1 MPQEERSILKFSRFI
16 SSFSV
21 IGMLLAIAF
30 LSMIILGLA
39 SHIESLAP
47 AEFRMILDVLK
58 NRFVR

>member
-1 MPQEERSILKFSRFI
+1 MAETKHTVVKFGRIL

-30 LSMIILGLA
+30 LSMIILVLA
-39 SHIESLAP
+39 SRIESLAP

-58 NRFVR
+58 NRFIR

>member
-1 MPQEERSILKFSRFI
+1 MAETKHTVVKFSRI
-16 SSFSV
+16 LSSFSV

-39 SHIESLAP
+39 SRIESLAP

-58 NRFVR
+58 NRFIR

>member
-1 MPQEERSILKFSRFI
+1 MAEQERPGVKFSKFL

-21 IGMLLAIAF
+21 IGMFLAIAF
-30 LSMIILGLA
+30 LSMIIFGLA
-39 SHIESLAP
+39 SHIENLAP

>member
-1 MPQEERSILKFSRFI
+1 MAEQERPAVKFSRFL

-21 IGMLLAIAF
+21 IGMFLAIVL

-39 SHIESLAP
+39 SHIESVAP

-58 NRFVR
+58 NRFIR

>member
-1 MPQEERSILKFSRFI
+1 MPQEERSILKFSRFL

-30 LSMIILGLA
+30 LLMIILGLA

>member
-1 MPQEERSILKFSRFI
+1 MPQEERSILKFSRFL

>member
-1 MPQEERSILKFSRFI
+1 MAEQKRGGVKFGRIL

-21 IGMLLAIAF
+21 IGMFLAIAF
-30 LSMIILGLA
+30 LSMIILGFV